1 MYYSGGWA
9 IKTEM
14 SHLCYVRVPT
24 WAPFRLQVYLNGHH
38 WLAQRVAKAG
48 IAFERADQS
57 SRPSDGRDT
66 FATGKAGSALLRRN
80 RHRHQGY
87 NPQTLSAKNM
97 LMPYEKLKSLPT
109 AKDSLKPGV
118 TFEQLDAIAATIS
131 DNEAARRLNEALTKL
146 FQSIHRSSD
155 WGARRA
161 FGQFGERL
169 IAAWS
174 PEPPWP

>member
-1 MYYSGGWA
+1 
-9 IKTEM
+9 
-14 SHLCYVRVPT
+14 
-24 WAPFRLQVYLNGHH
+24 
-38 WLAQRVAKAG
+38 
-48 IAFERADQS
+48 
-57 SRPSDGRDT
+57 
-66 FATGKAGSALLRRN
+66 
-80 RHRHQGY
+80 
-87 NPQTLSAKNM
+87 M